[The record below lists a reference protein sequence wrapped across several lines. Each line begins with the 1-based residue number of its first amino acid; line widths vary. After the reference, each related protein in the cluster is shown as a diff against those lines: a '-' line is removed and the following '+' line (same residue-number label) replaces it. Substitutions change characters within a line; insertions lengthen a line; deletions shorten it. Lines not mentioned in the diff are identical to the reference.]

1 MRGVAVGWISLLAL
15 VARTLGVGH
24 CRFCLLLHFAIAVLA
39 LDRSRGF
46 QVTEGEGGGSQWRCL
61 VGARHHLRLRAVSGY
76 AGIRS
81 AALNVSQLS
90 AFLAPNGTRLARRL

>member
-46 QVTEGEGGGSQWRCL
+46 QVTEGEGGGRS
-61 VGARHHLRLRAVSGY
+61 GAASLGHA
-76 AGIRS
+76 ITS
-81 AALNVSQLS
+81 ACVQSRGMQ
-90 AFLAPNGTRLARRL
+90 G